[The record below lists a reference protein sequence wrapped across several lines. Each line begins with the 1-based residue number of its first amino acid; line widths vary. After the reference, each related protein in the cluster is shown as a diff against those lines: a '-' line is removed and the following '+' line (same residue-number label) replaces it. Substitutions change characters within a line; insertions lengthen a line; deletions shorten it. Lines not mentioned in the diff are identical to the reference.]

1 MLGLIGAVVFGAVFA
16 GSWMIAEGD
25 EQKSR
30 EDSKRSGKSLYID
43 KNGKFRHT
51 DTGKRY
57 TTEDAIRNIKKFNKE
72 YEDRRNQF
80 KPKYW
85 GFERFEVAEIRGKDG
100 NIKKVL
106 DNCNFTGIAPTIEL
120 FDSHEECVRA
130 FDIQRET
137 YEKLGVDGYNLVIE
151 FRLNKYSE
159 IDIKCLI
166 NVDKKN
172 VHYNF

>member
-72 YEDRRNQF
+72 YEDRRREYEDSLRI
-80 KPKYW
+80 KYW
-85 GFERFEVAEIRGKDG
+85 GFKRCSVVKENREIFLNKTGVMGDKPVLEIYSNYDDCEVAFNILKQEYLDAGVEIMEIVKYGWMES
-100 NIKKVL
+100 L
-106 DNCNFTGIAPTIEL
+106 
-120 FDSHEECVRA
+120 
-130 FDIQRET
+130 READVQF
-137 YEKLGVDGYNLVIE
+137 YQKQGYPI
-151 FRLNKYSE
+151 
-159 IDIKCLI
+159 
-166 NVDKKN
+166 
-172 VHYNF
+172 HYNF